1 MRSASA
7 HDITK
12 PNILPRDEL
21 LDFILG
27 RPEPVIV
34 LEAAAG
40 MGKSTLLSLLATRLG
55 ILVHHGESAPDVAP
69 GRWAL
74 WDIAPS
80 SRPGRFPED
89 FPAGKGRIVIAKR
102 PETPLPGLSRA
113 ILYGYVLRL
122 RTADLLIT
130 ETELAR
136 HVGTEAAARIMTE
149 TGGWPLLAGYRDG
162 TPMDKEAMENFLT
175 AEFLRP
181 LSSSTLVG
189 LEMVLSRGQ
198 ASAEDEERLA
208 PLLRRDADGALE
220 FAAEAVRAPL
230 AAAVA
235 GLLSRRA
242 ADPEEAKTV
251 ARAYAERGRATEAI
265 VTFQKAG
272 FLDLALETFTAAADR
287 FYIYYYGS
295 EAFDRVLAGFP
306 TDFAMR
312 HDLLVICLALQACKR
327 GDVALARR
335 LLEERFGKI
344 ANDLSKVFAAGSAFP
359 KEFRAFRFVLL
370 IYEDVFFTEQLL
382 EQVFTLLSE
391 FPTDAHLE
399 RGSFYNSILEFY
411 IRGRRFAEAEDVAS
425 RARYHYDR
433 ASAPILSFYIA
444 LHQAIMRLMMGD
456 ALTARRHAADAAGCL
471 ARAPFESPADA
482 RLLVLLDACIDYE
495 AGRAGPLAR
504 FLNVEFDEFAHG
516 EIWPSL
522 IEFALYYGSQALS
535 EHFSTIAARGFLDRW
550 RVYQMSNRQF
560 RHMIEI
566 REAVVLQNGNRWQE
580 ASERL
585 AAISSRVDRSFVL
598 GAENELRGVHD
609 RDEIALAL
617 AWLRQLVYEM
627 PTRPG
632 LERQL
637 GAMLNNLHATPR
649 QRIGLEIWLAFV
661 FKRQRNL
668 SGARSL
674 LQKVFEDAAGR
685 EAIAP
690 LTEERIFL
698 TELLQNRRV
707 SEFLDTSPSA
717 RQVMRLLRE
726 SGLDRGVLGADVGL
740 SRRETKMLLMISE
753 GGSNKFI
760 ANTLGLSEA
769 TVKFHLGN
777 AYRKLGCRKRKEAIG
792 AARALGLVS

>member
-1 MRSASA
+1 MRSALA
-7 HDITK
+7 RDITR
-12 PNILPRDEL
+12 PNLLPRDEL
-21 LDFILG
+21 IDLILR
-27 RPEPVIV
+27 RPEPVVV
-34 LEAAAG
+34 LDAAAG
-40 MGKSTLLSLLATRLG
+40 MGKSALLSLIADRLG
-55 ILVHHGESAPDVAP
+55 IPVHRGEAAPDVVP
-69 GRWAL
+69 GGWAL

-80 SRPGRFPED
+80 SRPGHLPEG
-89 FPAGKGRIVIAKR
+89 FSSAEGRIIVAKR
-102 PETPLPGLSRA
+102 PETPLPGLARA
-113 ILYGYVLRL
+113 ILYGQAARL
-122 RTADLLIT
+122 GTSDLLIT
-130 ETELAR
+130 SAELAAST
-136 HVGTEAAARIMTE
+136 GTEAAARTMAVS
-149 TGGWPLLAGYRDG
+149 GGWPLLVGHMDG
-162 TPMDKEAMENFLT
+162 PPMNLEAMKHFLT

-181 LSSSTLVG
+181 LSSPALVG
-189 LEMVLSRGQ
+189 LEMVLSCGQ
-198 ASAEDEERLA
+198 ASAEDEDRLA
-208 PLLRRDADGALE
+208 PLVRRGSGGHLG
-220 FAAEAVRAPL
+220 FAVEAVRPSL

-235 GLLSRRA
+235 ELLSLRS
-242 ADPEEAKTV
+242 ADPGEAK
-251 ARAYAERGRATEAI
+251 AIALAYAERGRMTEAI

-272 FLDLALETFTAAADR
+272 FLDLALETFVTASDR
-287 FYIYYYGS
+287 FFIYYYGS

-306 TDFAMR
+306 TEFAMR

-370 IYEDVFFTEQLL
+370 IYEDVFFTERLL

-411 IRGRRFAEAEDVAS
+411 IRARRFAEAEDVAS
-425 RARYHYDR
+425 RARYHYDQ
-433 ASAPILSFYIA
+433 ANAPILSFYIA

-482 RLLVLLDACIDYE
+482 RLLALLDACIDYE
-495 AGRAGPLAR
+495 GGRAAPLAR
-504 FLNVEFDEFAHG
+504 FLNLEFDEFSHG

-522 IEFALYYGSQALS
+522 IEFALLYGSQALS
-535 EHFSTIAARGFLDRW
+535 EHFSTIAARSFLDRW

-560 RHMIEI
+560 RQMIEI

-580 ASERL
+580 AAERL
-585 AAISSRVDRSFVL
+585 VAVSSRVSRAFVL
-598 GAENELRGVHD
+598 GAEEELPRLHD

-617 AWLRQLVYEM
+617 VWLRQIVYEM
-627 PTRPG
+627 PTKPG

-637 GAMLNNLHATPR
+637 GALLNNLHVTPR
-649 QRIGLEIWLAFV
+649 QRIGLEIWLAYV

-674 LQKVFEDAAGR
+674 LQKVFENAAR
-685 EAIAP
+685 LEAIAP
-690 LTEERIFL
+690 LAEERVFL
-698 TELLQNRRV
+698 TELLQYRRI
-707 SEFLDTSPSA
+707 SEFLETSAPV

-726 SGLDRGVLGADVGL
+726 SGLNRGVLVTDAGL
-740 SRRETKMLLMISE
+740 SRRETKILLMIAE

-760 ANTLGLSEA
+760 ANALGLSEA

-777 AYRKLGCRKRKEAIG
+777 VYRKLGCRKRKEAIG